1 MNFKSLF
8 VAASVA
14 GFVALSCATA
24 QAQSPA
30 PLQGQVLP
38 GAHDRGGS
46 DDNPSGVAKD
56 LPSDA
61 KLLRDHLAE
70 GGPSGSPSEGR
81 GQSQAAAKA
90 PSATASGP
98 AGAASAGS
106 RATDDLGIGDAIKG
120 VVKPL
125 HQEVANSALV
135 KAVREIDASITG
147 KGDADGANGPGGA
160 GSLDGQGVKSRPT
173 DALAAKLILEQF
185 LDEILP
191 WLAGLAVLLGLGY
204 AMAFWFKYVMAKKA
218 RELKQMRHVSKSK
231 SKSTRRRSSSS
242 SNR

>member
-8 VAASVA
+8 VAVSI
-14 GFVALSCATA
+14 ALCCAAA

-38 GAHDRGGS
+38 GAHDRGAS
-46 DDNPSGVAKD
+46 DDNSSGAAKD
-56 LPSDA
+56 LPTDA

-70 GGPSGSPSEGR
+70 GGPAGAPSEGR
-81 GQSQAAAKA
+81 GQSQANSKA
-90 PSATASGP
+90 PSATADRP
-98 AGAASAGS
+98 AGAASAG
-106 RATDDLGIGDAIKG
+106 RGATDDLGIGDAIKG

-125 HQEVANSALV
+125 HQEVANSAV
-135 KAVREIDASITG
+135 VQAVREIDASITG
-147 KGDADGANGPGGA
+147 KGDADGANGPRGVG
-160 GSLDGQGVKSRPT
+160 LPDGQGVKSRPT

-185 LDEILP
+185 IDEVLP
-191 WLAGLAVLLGLGY
+191 WLAGLAALLGLGY

-231 SKSTRRRSSSS
+231 STRRRSSSS